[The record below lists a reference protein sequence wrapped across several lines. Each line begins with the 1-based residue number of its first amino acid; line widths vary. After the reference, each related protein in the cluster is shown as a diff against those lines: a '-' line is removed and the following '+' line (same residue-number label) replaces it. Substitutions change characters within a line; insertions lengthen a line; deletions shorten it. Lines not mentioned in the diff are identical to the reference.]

1 MVIKLKHILSEAV
14 QAKFEPIK
22 LDHKFGAYA
31 PAFDEE
37 TMKTHYNKHY
47 KGYIDK
53 LNEAVKEEN
62 IPVVMGE
69 RMSGIKAI
77 LASVSQYSD
86 KVRNNGGGFY
96 NHTLFFNG
104 LNPERKGKLA
114 ESELEEKLKDQYGS
128 IDKFKTKFKE
138 KAMSHFGSGW
148 AWLLNHN
155 GQLNI
160 VTTSNQDNPYMD
172 LINMPGHIIMAL
184 DLWEHSY
191 YLKYKNQR
199 DKYIDAFFKLVCWSI
214 AAQRYDTSIKDLNR

>member
-37 TMKTHYNKHY
+37 TMKTHFTKHY

-104 LNPERKGKLA
+104 LNPEMKGKLYGGP
-114 ESELEEKLKDQYGS
+114 LEEAIKEQYGS
-128 IDKFKTKFKE
+128 IDKFKAEFKE
-138 KAMSHFGSGW
+138 KALGHFGSGW
-148 AWLLNHN
+148 AWLMNHN
-155 GQLNI
+155 GRLQI
-160 VTTSNQDNPYMD
+160 ATTSNQDNPLMD
-172 LINMPGHIIMAL
+172 IVHAPGDILIAL

-191 YLKYKNQR
+191 YLKYKNDR
-199 DKYIDAFFKLVCWSI
+199 GKYIDAFYKLLCWKS
-214 AAQRYDTSIKDLNR
+214 ANKRYLKDQY

>member
-1 MVIKLKHILSEAV
+1 MIKLRNILLEEIQKEFQPV
-14 QAKFEPIK
+14 K
-22 LDHKFGAYA
+22 LGWKYKDYE
-31 PAFDEE
+31 PAFDAE
-37 TMKTHYNKHY
+37 TMKLHFEKHY
-47 KGYIDK
+47 KGYIEK
-53 LNEAVKEEN
+53 LNQAVKEEN

-69 RMSGIKAI
+69 GMSGIKTI
-77 LASVSQYSD
+77 LNSVSQYSD

-128 IDKFKTKFKE
+128 IDKFKAKFKE

-199 DKYIDAFFKLVCWSI
+199 DKYIDAFFKLICWYN
-214 AAQRYDTSIKDLNR
+214 ANKRYKTSIESLNR